1 MEQIHPTPD
10 EDITPGA
17 VLDPSSLRENP
28 SLIAR
33 LRGLSDDSGASHK
46 GDPLKKLALFGTA
59 LALGAGVLVVTQKS
73 HAADH
78 LDAPTIKMVAN
89 AMADINDVYTW
100 NTVDGTAINLAM
112 TVSPKDDG
120 TRHFGPSVQYV
131 FHVSSHPGVDNA
143 TAFGTPGTESKVIC
157 TFTSDTAGECWVV
170 LGSSVKDYVKGDF
183 SSPSGLSSADRKI
196 KVFAGRRGDPF
207 FFNLSA
213 FHVAQHGI
221 EAAGVIPAN
230 AAGCPT
236 VPAATGPVNTQQLR
250 AALQSVP
257 ATDPDMVCPDNQADC
272 FLHLNVMAIVLQ
284 VDKTL
289 LLQNTDKLLSVWGS
303 SHATPQ

>member
-1 MEQIHPTPD
+1 M
-10 EDITPGA
+10 
-17 VLDPSSLRENP
+17 
-28 SLIAR
+28 
-33 LRGLSDDSGASHK
+33 
-46 GDPLKKLALFGTA
+46 KKLALFGTA

-78 LDAPTIKMVAN
+78 LDAPTIKMAAN

-100 NTVDGTAINLAM
+100 NTADGTHVNLAM
-112 TVSPKDDG
+112 TVSPGDDG

-131 FHVSSHPGVDNA
+131 FHVSSHPGVDNMH
-143 TAFGTPGTESKVIC
+143 AFGTPGTESKVIC

-170 LGSSVKDYVKGDF
+170 LGSTVKDYVKGDF
-183 SSPSGLSSADRKI
+183 SSTSGVTSTDGKV

-207 FFNLSA
+207 FFNLA
-213 FHVAQHGI
+213 GFHAAQHAI
-221 EAAGVIPAN
+221 EMGPVPAGDAAHCPALPAIN
-230 AAGCPT
+230 AAGLRT
-236 VPAATGPVNTQQLR
+236 LLGTTQAA
-250 AALQSVP
+250 
-257 ATDPDMVCPDNQADC
+257 DPDALCAPNQADC
-272 FLHLNVMAIVLQ
+272 FLHFDVMAIVVQ

>member
-10 EDITPGA
+10 ENITPSA

-33 LRGLSDDSGASHK
+33 LRGLSDDSDASHK

-100 NTVDGTAINLAM
+100 NTADGTAVNLAM
-112 TVSPKDDG
+112 TVSPADDG
-120 TRHFGPSVQYV
+120 TRHFGSSVQYV
-131 FHVSSHPGVDNA
+131 FHVSSHPGVDNMH
-143 TAFGTPGTESKVIC
+143 AFNTPGTESKVIC

-170 LGSSVKDYVKGDF
+170 LGSTVKDYVKGDF
-183 SSPSGLSSADRKI
+183 SPTTGVTSADGKI
-196 KVFAGRRGDPF
+196 KVFAGHRGDPF
-207 FFNLSA
+207 FFNLSGLHA
-213 FHVAQHGI
+213 AQHAI
-221 EAAGVIPAN
+221 EAGPNPGAN
-230 AAGCPT
+230 AAGCPNL
-236 VPAATGPVNTQQLR
+236 PAANALGLRTLLSTTQ
-250 AALQSVP
+250 
-257 ATDPDMVCPDNQADC
+257 ATDLDSVCPPNQADC
-272 FLHLNVMAIVLQ
+272 FEHLNVMAIVLQ

>member
-10 EDITPGA
+10 ENITPGGM
-17 VLDPSSLRENP
+17 LDPSSARENP

-33 LRGLSDDSGASHK
+33 LGRLSDSNGASHK

-73 HAADH
+73 QAADH
-78 LDAPTIKMVAN
+78 LDAPTIRMVAN

-100 NTVDGTAINLAM
+100 NTADGTAVNLAM
-112 TVSPKDDG
+112 TVSPGDDT

-131 FHVSSHPGVDNA
+131 FHVTSHPGVDNPHA
-143 TAFGTPGTESKVIC
+143 YNTPGTESKVIC
-157 TFTSDTAGECWVV
+157 TFTSDKAGQCWVV
-170 LGSSVKDYVKGDF
+170 LGSTVKDYVKGDF
-183 SSPSGLSSADRKI
+183 SSPAGLTSADGKI
-196 KVFAGRRGDPF
+196 RVFAGRRADPF
-207 FFNLSA
+207 FFNLSG
-213 FHVAQHGI
+213 FHAAQHAI
-221 EAAGVIPAN
+221 ETGPIPPPD
-230 AAGCPT
+230 AAGCPAL
-236 VPAATGPVNTQQLR
+236 PEPNAQALR
-250 AALQSVP
+250 GLLSGVQAV
-257 ATDPDMVCPDNQADC
+257 DPDGLCTAAQADC
-272 FLHLNVMAIVLQ
+272 FLHFDVEAIVLQ

>member
-10 EDITPGA
+10 ENITPSA

-33 LRGLSDDSGASHK
+33 LHSLSDDSGASHK

-59 LALGAGVLVVTQKS
+59 LALGAGVLVVTHKS

-100 NTVDGTAINLAM
+100 NTPDGVSINLAM
-112 TVSPKDDG
+112 TVSPGDDG

-131 FHVSSHPGVDNA
+131 FHVSSHPGVDNMH
-143 TAFGTPGTESKVIC
+143 AFSNPGTESKVIC

-170 LGSSVKDYVKGDF
+170 LGSTVKDYIKGDF
-183 SSPSGLSSADRKI
+183 SSPSGVSSADGKI
-196 KVFAGRRGDPF
+196 KVFAGRRADPF
-207 FFNLSA
+207 FFNLSG
-213 FHVAQHGI
+213 FHVAQHTV
-221 EAAGVIPAN
+221 EAAGAIPAN
-230 AAGCPT
+230 AAGCPQ
-236 VPAATGPVNTQQLR
+236 VPEAIAAQLR
-250 AALQSVP
+250 TDLSTTQAA
-257 ATDPDMVCPDNQADC
+257 DPDGLCTANQADC
-272 FLHLNVMAIVLQ
+272 FLKFNVMAIVLQ
-284 VDKTL
+284 VDKSL